1 MAKSISQADVKII
14 IPDDGTQVT
23 LILPQSFGKNEMARQ
38 ICHAK
43 LRDAKVEIT
52 ESVVKA
58 IDELIEQ
65 SKNVASTP
73 GSEPIRGVVARAQ
86 LPVDGM
92 DGKVEWK
99 LDPANKQP
107 ADPMPETDDNAEQGE
122 VQGKRN
128 FYEDTIYTTVSTGT
142 VVGILYEPTVGTDGR
157 DVFGKTLVG
166 KDGKPYDLH
175 FDETIMHNAKGELIT
190 QEDGVLVKTNYSIC
204 VRKVIEVHGY
214 VDFSTGNINFTGD
227 VNVAE
232 GVRDNFVIKADG
244 IVTVNGLVEAAK
256 IITGKD
262 FNARGGMAGREQG
275 TVNVGHDLNAKY
287 LDAVSGTIKHDLKVD
302 REIIN
307 CDLTVIGSVDS
318 PTGLIIGGK
327 LVIGG
332 KVNIDTIGSDANVRS
347 DLIIGS
353 VPTLDPI
360 LKNLEVFMSDLQEKR
375 KKYAEEQDIIN
386 RAGKRLTAEM
396 KERQT
401 EVMFELMTIDTPL
414 TKARDAHF
422 RVNARAE
429 ELRTINVNVR
439 KMLHA
444 GSVLTVM
451 GTIFKIRND
460 QRGPVVIFK
469 DEKNEICIKRAD
481 GKVKL
486 LASVCD
492 ILS

>member
-58 IDELIEQ
+58 VDQLIEQ
-65 SKNVASTP
+65 SKNVAPTP

-86 LPVDGM
+86 LPVDGV

-99 LDPANKQP
+99 LDLNPKQP
-107 ADPMPETDDNAEQGE
+107 EPKPQAQDEDEEQTPD
-122 VQGKRN
+122 GKRN
-128 FYEDTIYTTVSTGT
+128 FYEDSIYTTVATGT
-142 VVGILYEPTVGTDGR
+142 VVGILYEPTPGTDGR
-157 DVFGKTLVG
+157 DVYGKTLVG
-166 KDGKPYDLH
+166 KDGKPYDLQ
-175 FDETIMHNAKGELIT
+175 FDETIMRNAKGELIT
-190 QEDGVLVKTNYSIC
+190 QEDGVLVKSNYAIC
-204 VRKVIEVHGY
+204 VRKVIEVHGF
-214 VDFSTGNINFTGD
+214 VDFSTGNIDFTGD

-232 GVRDNFVIKADG
+232 GVRDNFIIKADG
-244 IVTVNGLVEAAK
+244 IVTVNGLVEAAN

-275 TVNVGHDLNAKY
+275 TVNIGNDLNAKY
-287 LDAVSGTIKHDLKVD
+287 LDAVSGTIKGDLKVD

-318 PTGLIIGGK
+318 PSGLIIGGK

-332 KVNIDTIGSDANVRS
+332 KVNVDIIGSDANVRS
-347 DLIIGS
+347 DLVIGS

-360 LKNLEVFMSDLQEKR
+360 LKNLEVFMSDLEEKR

-401 EVMFELMTIDTPL
+401 EVMFELMNIDTPL
-414 TKARDAHF
+414 NKAKDAHF

-429 ELRTINVNVR
+429 ELRTIDVNVR
-439 KMLHA
+439 KTLYA
-444 GSVLTVM
+444 GTVLTIM
-451 GTIFKIRND
+451 GVTYKLRND
-460 QRGPVVIFK
+460 ARGPVEIFK

-486 LASVCD
+486 LASICD